1 MLEAALLG
9 ALSQSS
15 LILSGLAVYA
25 IRVPSKVIGG
35 MAGFGAGAL
44 IAAIAS
50 TSSPKVRS

>member
-25 IRVPSKVIGG
+25 VRVPPRSS
-35 MAGFGAGAL
+35 AGWQG
-44 IAAIAS
+44 S
-50 TSSPKVRS
+50 VPER